1 MGLTNRGSGLWLP
14 RCKIKP
20 GEVFSCYGKKCNISL
35 TEGLTAPRAWSLGA
49 WNTLAPVL
57 CGHRLKTLSCF
68 IREWTLSEWT
78 LSSALWMWLLIKDVE
93 RRKSSLLEN
102 KGNMEL
108 EIFINLEIKIFMEI
122 NAKLFLFPLA
132 GLVLT
137 TGVQHVVGRKGTQL
151 LKL

>member
-1 MGLTNRGSGLWLP
+1 
-14 RCKIKP
+14 
-20 GEVFSCYGKKCNISL
+20 
-35 TEGLTAPRAWSLGA
+35 
-49 WNTLAPVL
+49 
-57 CGHRLKTLSCF
+57 
-68 IREWTLSEWT
+68 
-78 LSSALWMWLLIKDVE
+78 MWLLIKDVE

-108 EIFINLEIKIFMEI
+108 EIFSNLEIKISMEI